1 MKRSNLFTAFLS
13 GRRTVGSS
21 GPRVLCSLFH
31 CSLFFS
37 AALLLFSC
45 KQGNPEQPEP
55 SRVEDKE
62 AKRMLEGIWIN
73 EDEQSVAFRV
83 KGDSIFYPD
92 STSLPV
98 SFQVFADT
106 LVMHGASDMKYA
118 IVKQAPHLFVFK
130 NQSGDEV
137 RLVKSEDPIDNYAFK
152 NPKPQAI
159 NQDLLIKRDT
169 IVMYGSQ
176 RYHCY
181 VQVNPTTYKVIKRTY
196 NDEGVAVDNIY
207 HDNIINLA
215 VYQGASKV
223 FSSDFHKQDFKKYL
237 TEEILKQSVLS
248 DMIYNRLD
256 EDGIHY
262 DAFIGIPDSP
272 SGYVVDV
279 QVGYDGKVKFEV
291 YK

>member
-1 MKRSNLFTAFLS
+1 MS
-13 GRRTVGSS
+13 V
-21 GPRVLCSLFH
+21 
-31 CSLFFS
+31 
-37 AALLLFSC
+37 LLLVGC
-45 KQGNPEQPEP
+45 KQSNQELPAPTP
-55 SRVEDKE
+55 VEDKE
-62 AKRMLEGIWIN
+62 AKQMLEGIWIN
-73 EDEQSVAFRV
+73 EDEQSVAFRA
-83 KGDSIFYPD
+83 KGDTIFYPD

-98 SFQVFADT
+98 AFQIFGDT

-130 NQSGDEV
+130 NQSGEEV

-152 NPKPQAI
+152 NPKPHAI

-169 IVMYGSQ
+169 IVMHGSQ

-196 NDEGVAVDNIY
+196 NDEGVVVDNIY

-215 VYQGASKV
+215 VYNGASKV
-223 FSSDFHKQDFKKYL
+223 FSSDFHKQDFKKFL
-237 TEEILKQSVLS
+237 AEDILKQSVLS

-256 EDGIHY
+256 DDGIHY

-279 QVGYDGKVKFEV
+279 LVGYDGKIKFEV
-291 YK
+291 YQ

>member
-1 MKRSNLFTAFLS
+1 MLS
-13 GRRTVGSS
+13 
-21 GPRVLCSLFH
+21 VLVFG
-31 CSLFFS
+31 
-37 AALLLFSC
+37 AC
-45 KQGNPEQPEP
+45 KQSNSEQPTP
-55 SRVEDKE
+55 PPVEDKE
-62 AKRMLEGIWIN
+62 AKRMLEGIWVN
-73 EDEQSVAFRV
+73 EDEQSVAFRA

-98 SFQVFADT
+98 TFQIFGDT

-137 RLVKSEDPIDNYAFK
+137 RLVKSEDPIDKYAFK
-152 NPKPQAI
+152 NPQPQAI

-169 IVMYGSQ
+169 VVMHGNQ

-196 NDEGVAVDNIY
+196 NDEGVVVDNIY

-215 VYQGASKV
+215 VYHGASKV
-223 FSSDFHKQDFKKYL
+223 FSSDFHKQDFKDYL
-237 TEEILKQSVLS
+237 PSDVLKQSVLS

-256 EDGIHY
+256 DEGIHY
-262 DAFIGIPDSP
+262 DAFICIPDSP
-272 SGYVVDV
+272 SGYAVDV
-279 QVGYDGKVKFEV
+279 LVYYNGKIKLEV

>member
-1 MKRSNLFTAFLS
+1 MLS
-13 GRRTVGSS
+13 
-21 GPRVLCSLFH
+21 VLVFG
-31 CSLFFS
+31 
-37 AALLLFSC
+37 AC
-45 KQGNPEQPEP
+45 KQSNSEQPTP
-55 SRVEDKE
+55 PPVEDKE
-62 AKRMLEGIWIN
+62 AKRMLEGIWVN
-73 EDEQSVAFRV
+73 EDEQSVAFRA

-98 SFQVFADT
+98 TFQIFDDT

-137 RLVKSEDPIDNYAFK
+137 RLVKSEDPIDKYAFK
-152 NPKPQAI
+152 NPQPQAI

-169 IVMYGSQ
+169 VVMHGNQ

-196 NDEGVAVDNIY
+196 NDEGVVVDNIY

-215 VYQGASKV
+215 VYHGASKV
-223 FSSDFHKQDFKKYL
+223 FSSDFHKQDFKDYL
-237 TEEILKQSVLS
+237 PSDVLKQSVLS

-256 EDGIHY
+256 DEGIHY
-262 DAFIGIPDSP
+262 DAFICIPDSP
-272 SGYVVDV
+272 SGYAVDV
-279 QVGYDGKVKFEV
+279 LVYYNGKIKLEV

>member
-1 MKRSNLFTAFLS
+1 MRPLRGRDV
-13 GRRTVGSS
+13 GRRNAAGSRI
-21 GPRVLCSLFH
+21 P
-31 CSLFFS
+31 
-37 AALLLFSC
+37 
-45 KQGNPEQPEP
+45 QGA
-55 SRVEDKE
+55 R
-62 AKRMLEGIWIN
+62 EGRGW
-73 EDEQSVAFRV
+73 DAGAR
-83 KGDSIFYPD
+83 GD
-92 STSLPV
+92 
-98 SFQVFADT
+98 
-106 LVMHGASDMKYA
+106 G
-118 IVKQAPHLFVFK
+118 
-130 NQSGDEV
+130 G
-137 RLVKSEDPIDNYAFK
+137 
-152 NPKPQAI
+152 I

-169 IVMYGSQ
+169 VVMYGSQ

-215 VYQGASKV
+215 VYHGASKV

-256 EDGIHY
+256 EEGIHY

-279 QVGYDGKVKFEV
+279 LVGYDGKVKFEM